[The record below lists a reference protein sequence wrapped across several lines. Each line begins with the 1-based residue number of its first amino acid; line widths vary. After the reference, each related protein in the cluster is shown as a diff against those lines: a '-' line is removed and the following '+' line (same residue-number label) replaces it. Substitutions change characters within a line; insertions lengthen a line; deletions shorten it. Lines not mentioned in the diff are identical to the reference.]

1 MTCQVIL
8 DIRVKEALLED
19 FRSWMRRTLPETRA
33 YDGCNNLYIVQN
45 QDDPLALVVIEQWD
59 TRLKYEKYLAW
70 RTETGVVD
78 ELVAMLD
85 GEPTFRFFDYFG
97 V

>member
-8 DIRVKEALLED
+8 DIRVKEKSLED
-19 FRSWMRRTLPETRA
+19 LRSWMHRTLPETRG

-45 QDDPLALVVIEQWD
+45 QDDPLALAVIEQWE
-59 TRLKYEKYLAW
+59 TRQKYEKYLTW

>member
-8 DIRVKEALLED
+8 DFRARED
-19 FRSWMRRTLPETRA
+19 SIEDLRSYLHKILPETRG
-33 YDGCNNLYIVQN
+33 YDGCNNLYLIQN
-45 QDDPLALVVIEQWD
+45 QDDPMALVVIEQWD
-59 TRLKYEKYLAW
+59 TRPKYEKYLAW

-78 ELVAMLD
+78 ELITFLD

>member
-8 DIRVKEALLED
+8 DVRVKEGSLED
-19 FRSWMRRTLPETRA
+19 LRSWMHRILSETRG

-45 QDDPLALVVIEQWD
+45 QDDPLALAVIEQWE
-59 TRLKYEKYLAW
+59 TRPKYEKYLAW